1 MSARSGRLNGSEA
14 ATLARVQLETL
25 RTDLWRW
32 TAPHPD
38 WQSTADDGTPT
49 DWAKEVGCVLYV
61 TTGHAIF
68 IDPLAPAD
76 DGSFWAWADERCRDR
91 EVAVLE
97 TIRFHRRSRDAFVER
112 YSASTEAPSPVNAV
126 PFALGDETMYWL
138 VEHRAL
144 VPGDLL
150 LVGEDGELS
159 LCPEHWLDEL
169 SAKPTAAAAREALA
183 VLLELDV
190 DLVLTSH
197 GGPVR
202 EGGHQALVRA
212 LAPT

>member
-1 MSARSGRLNGSEA
+1 M
-14 ATLARVQLETL
+14 QLETL

-32 TAPHPD
+32 TAPHPEWRPTD
-38 WQSTADDGTPT
+38 DDGTPT
-49 DWAKEVGCVLYV
+49 DWAAEVGCVLYV
-61 TTGHAIF
+61 TSGHAIF

-97 TIRFHRRSRDAFVER
+97 TTPFHRRSRDAFVER
-112 YSASTEAPSPVNAV
+112 YSASTQPPSPVDAWPV
-126 PFALGDETMYWL
+126 ALADETMYWL
-138 VEHRAL
+138 VEHRTL

-150 LVGEDGELS
+150 LVGEDGQLS
-159 LCPEHWLDEL
+159 LCPESWLDGP
-169 SAKPTAAAAREALA
+169 SATLTHAAVREALA
-183 VLLELDV
+183 PLLELDV

-202 EGGHQALVRA
+202 EGGRGALARA
-212 LAPT
+212 LAPA

>member
-1 MSARSGRLNGSEA
+1 M
-14 ATLARVQLETL
+14 QLETL

-32 TAPHPD
+32 TAPHPEWRPTD
-38 WQSTADDGTPT
+38 DDGTPT
-49 DWAKEVGCVLYV
+49 DWAAEVGCVLYV

-97 TIRFHRRSRDAFVER
+97 TTPFHRRSRDAFVER
-112 YSASTEAPSPVNAV
+112 YSASTQPPSPVDAL
-126 PFALGDETMYWL
+126 PFALADETMYWL

-159 LCPEHWLDEL
+159 LCPESWLDDP
-169 SAKPTAAAAREALA
+169 SAKLTPAAVREALA
-183 VLLELDV
+183 PLLELDV

-202 EGGHQALVRA
+202 EGGREALARA
-212 LAPT
+212 LAPA

>member
-1 MSARSGRLNGSEA
+1 M
-14 ATLARVQLETL
+14 QLETL

-32 TAPHPD
+32 TAPHPEWHPTD
-38 WQSTADDGTPT
+38 DDGTPT
-49 DWAKEVGCVLYV
+49 DWAADVGCVLYV

-97 TIRFHRRSRDAFVER
+97 TIPFHRRSRDAFVER
-112 YSASTEAPSPVNAV
+112 YSASTEPPSPVNAM

-138 VEHRAL
+138 SEHRAL

-150 LVGEDGELS
+150 VVGANGELS
-159 LCPEHWLDEL
+159 LCPEDWLHDL
-169 SAKPTAAAAREALA
+169 SAKPTLAAVREALA
-183 VLLELDV
+183 PLLELDV

-202 EGGHQALVRA
+202 EDGREALARA
-212 LAPT
+212 LAAA